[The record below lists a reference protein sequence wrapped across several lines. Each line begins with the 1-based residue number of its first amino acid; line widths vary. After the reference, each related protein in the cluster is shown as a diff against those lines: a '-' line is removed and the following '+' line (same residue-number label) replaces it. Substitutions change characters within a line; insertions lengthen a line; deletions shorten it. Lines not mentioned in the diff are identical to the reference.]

1 MTDGQRQA
9 RDEPN
14 SGETFSDRAALAR
27 HGGGFIASG
36 LFAFM
41 VDALM
46 LWLLTRFGGLDPF
59 TARVLAI
66 SVAMVAAW
74 ASHRR
79 LTFNVR
85 TPPSLNEF
93 LRFAAVAWTAAAINY
108 AIYAGILLAIS
119 HAPPLVALVAATAV
133 SMVFSYLGM
142 RFRVFTSRS

>member
-1 MTDGQRQA
+1 MTDGERQA
-9 RDEPN
+9 ADERN
-14 SGETFSDRAALAR
+14 DGVDFTGRAALAR

-36 LFAFM
+36 LIAFL

-46 LWLLTRFGGLDPF
+46 LWLLTRFGGLDPYS
-59 TARVLAI
+59 ARLLAI
-66 SVAMVAAW
+66 SVAMVVAW

-93 LRFAAVAWTAAAINY
+93 LRYAAVAWTAAAINY
-108 AIYAGILLAIS
+108 AIYAGILLAVS
-119 HAPPLVALVAATAV
+119 TVPPLFALVAATAV

-142 RFRVFTSRS
+142 RFGVFTSRS